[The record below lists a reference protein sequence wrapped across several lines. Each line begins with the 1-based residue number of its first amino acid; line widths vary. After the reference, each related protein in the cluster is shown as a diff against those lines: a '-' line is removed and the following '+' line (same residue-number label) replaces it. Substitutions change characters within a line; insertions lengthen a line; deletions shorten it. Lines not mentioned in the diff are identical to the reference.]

1 MMDHNTSGSINRRQ
15 LRADPIV
22 SNREWIPRRSRT
34 TIGVAIMQV
43 LILWCQGQA
52 GQQQPGNMFRQ
63 VQAVLDDG
71 PPLLNVSF
79 DWQLIIKG
87 GVIVLAVLLDKIR
100 THGRVP

>member
-1 MMDHNTSGSINRRQ
+1 MQ
-15 LRADPIV
+15 L
-22 SNREWIPRRSRT
+22 
-34 TIGVAIMQV
+34 
-43 LILWCQGQA
+43 LILWCQAQA
-52 GQQQPGNMFRQ
+52 GRQQPGNMFRQ

-71 PPLLNVSF
+71 PPLLSVSF

>member
-1 MMDHNTSGSINRRQ
+1 MN
-15 LRADPIV
+15 P
-22 SNREWIPRRSRT
+22 PRRSRT
-34 TIGVAIMQV
+34 TIGAAIMQL
-43 LILWCQGQA
+43 LILWCQAQA
-52 GQQQPGNMFRQ
+52 GRQQPGNMFRQ

-71 PPLLNVSF
+71 PPLLSVSF